1 MDLNWFLLFMIEV
14 NFWNKDIKK
23 DKVNLLI
30 KLILLLFKNIF
41 INK

>member
-23 DKVNLLI
+23 GKVNLLI